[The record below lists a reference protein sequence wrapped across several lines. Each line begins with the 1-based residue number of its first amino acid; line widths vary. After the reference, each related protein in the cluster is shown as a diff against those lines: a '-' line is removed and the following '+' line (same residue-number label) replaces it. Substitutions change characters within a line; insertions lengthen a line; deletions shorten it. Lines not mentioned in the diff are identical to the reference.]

1 MRLRLFF
8 ALWPADPVRD
18 ALAAAA
24 APLLEACRGRRVA
37 KRNYHL
43 TLAFLGGVPARR
55 LDALRAA
62 AATVHAAPFDM
73 TLDRHGFWPGPRVA
87 WLGCR
92 QPPAAAAALA
102 LALWAALEPLGF
114 RPDPRPFRPHL
125 TVLRGCRACDW
136 AGPVAPV
143 AWPVEDFV
151 LVKSGSDTSFPGPHY
166 EVLER
171 WPLELGNV
179 PDSGRY
185 GRCPAEPDVK

>member
-1 MRLRLFF
+1 LKLRLFF

-24 APLLEACRGRRVA
+24 APLLETCRGRRVP

-43 TLAFLGGVPARR
+43 TLAFLGGVAAGR
-55 LDALRAA
+55 LDDVRAA
-62 AATVHAAPFDM
+62 AATAAAAPF
-73 TLDRHGFWPGPRVA
+73 TLCMDCHGHWPGPRVA

-92 QPPAAAAALA
+92 RPPDAADRLA
-102 LALWAALEPLGF
+102 RALWAALEPLGF

-143 AWPVEDFV
+143 AWPVDDFV

-166 EVLER
+166 EVLDR
-171 WPLELGNV
+171 WPLKKGTV
-179 PDSGRY
+179 PISAR
-185 GRCPAEPDVK
+185 

>member
-8 ALWPADPVRD
+8 ALWPADRVRD

-43 TLAFLGGVPARR
+43 TLAFLGGVPAGR
-55 LDALRAA
+55 LDDLRAA
-62 AATVHAAPFDM
+62 STTVRAAPFTM
-73 TLDRHGFWPGPRVA
+73 TLDCHGHWPGPRVA

-92 QPPAAAAALA
+92 QPPAAAEALA
-102 LALWAALEPLGF
+102 RALWAALEPLGF

-125 TVLRGCRACDW
+125 TVLRGCHRCDW

-143 AWPVEDFV
+143 DWPVDDFV
-151 LVKSGSDTSFPGPHY
+151 LVKSESDNSFPGPRY
-166 EVLER
+166 EVLDR
-171 WPLELGNV
+171 WPLDPGAAAA
-179 PDSGRY
+179 PDSRH
-185 GRCPAEPDVK
+185 